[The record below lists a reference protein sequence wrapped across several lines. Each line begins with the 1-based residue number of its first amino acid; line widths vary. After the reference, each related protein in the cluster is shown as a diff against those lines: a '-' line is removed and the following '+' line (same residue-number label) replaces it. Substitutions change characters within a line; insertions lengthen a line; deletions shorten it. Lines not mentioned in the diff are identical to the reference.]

1 MTFHRYLLS
10 SLSGVFLVSSLLPLF
25 RAPCLHFFLFFFGPF
40 CFYSFSM
47 VYGGL
52 LLCLRFRMLSSF
64 PPLWRSLSA
73 LKKYRSDR
81 ISRSRHCFTPFL
93 VPNWSMFHYLS
104 FAHTCRARGS
114 QHRQLFGQRRFW
126 PPKKYRLGCWNHPND
141 TRHLW
146 WAPALWCGHVSSFW
160 RFVRHLQDNISGR
173 FFLFRESR
181 PQIFDAQE
189 LINSY

>member
-1 MTFHRYLLS
+1 
-10 SLSGVFLVSSLLPLF
+10 
-25 RAPCLHFFLFFFGPF
+25 
-40 CFYSFSM
+40 M

-93 VPNWSMFHYLS
+93 VPNWSMFNYLS

-146 WAPALWCGHVSSFW
+146 WAPALWCGHISRSRRCFAPFLVPNWSMFQYLSFVYTF
-160 RFVRHLQDNISGR
+160 RASGYQHRHL
-173 FFLFRESR
+173 L
-181 PQIFDAQE
+181 
-189 LINSY
+189 